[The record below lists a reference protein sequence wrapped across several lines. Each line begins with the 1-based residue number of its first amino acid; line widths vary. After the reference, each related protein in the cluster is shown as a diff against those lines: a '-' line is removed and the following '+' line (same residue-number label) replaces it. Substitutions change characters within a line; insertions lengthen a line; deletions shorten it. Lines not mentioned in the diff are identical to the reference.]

1 MAHAREL
8 TTRPYI
14 RGGLCPD
21 VGRSM
26 SVKPV
31 ISRTVVT
38 GGGCANIDASRC
50 DHPRGGDVTARRVG
64 GPDRQLALGACQ
76 LSSLLCII
84 APRSPTN
91 LRNPTPSDTP
101 GPIYQLL
108 LSCIVGH
115 YCNAG
120 STFRT
125 STLFSGLRR
134 FVYSSCAEG
143 CGSPGGANAAVSCIC
158 IVTSP
163 PLGRRSIVMTV
174 SACVCVFVRLQ
185 AHL

>member
-1 MAHAREL
+1 LAHAREL

-64 GPDRQLALGACQ
+64 GPDRQLAPGACQ

-125 STLFSGLRR
+125 SPLFSGLRR
-134 FVYSSCAEG
+134 FVLLV
-143 CGSPGGANAAVSCIC
+143 CGGVR
-158 IVTSP
+158 VT
-163 PLGRRSIVMTV
+163 GRS
-174 SACVCVFVRLQ
+174 
-185 AHL
+185 